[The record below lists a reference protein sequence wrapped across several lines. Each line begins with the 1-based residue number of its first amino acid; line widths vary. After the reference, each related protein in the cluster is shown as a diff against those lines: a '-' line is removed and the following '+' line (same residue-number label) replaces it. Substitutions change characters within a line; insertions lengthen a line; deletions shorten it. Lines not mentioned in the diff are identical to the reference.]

1 VWSEMKT
8 GVTFTGRVFGLPG
21 GYVQL
26 TYAVLNFKTQVGGD
40 WNRVNSPFLPPH
52 GVFCQPL
59 AQTNKTPRLPALA
72 EQFSVSME
80 TIVHVSFFESII
92 SPFI

>member
-1 VWSEMKT
+1 MKIT
-8 GVTFTGRVFGLPG
+8 RKTFTGRVFGLPG
-21 GYVQL
+21 GYLQL

-40 WNRVNSPFLPPH
+40 WNRVNSPFLPPP

-59 AQTNKTPRLPALA
+59 AQTNKTPRLPPLA

-80 TIVHVSFFESII
+80 TIVHVSFPAKSLF
-92 SPFI
+92 FLTFM